1 MKRIFI
7 TGIAVCLLQSTYAQ
21 DVFDALRYSYPISSG
36 TARTQA
42 IGGANISLGGDISSA
57 FINPAGI
64 AQFKT
69 NELVLSP
76 GFNFNKY
83 KINYND
89 TITKGNKSK
98 LNGGTS
104 GVIFSFG
111 GGRYGRSRNNT
122 TLALAVNQTAN
133 FNTRFT
139 YGGRNLNSSY
149 TEKWLEEISYS
160 GVSTIDEVRSRF
172 PLGASQAY
180 ESYLIDIVNTPNGDQ
195 LITNADISKNIN
207 QQFAYETKGG
217 MTELAAALAWNSN
230 DKVLYGVTIGIP
242 IVQYD
247 RQTVVTETDGTGNT
261 DNDFES
267 FRFTENLAT
276 RGGGINAKLGVL
288 FKPVEYFRIGL
299 TFHTPT
305 VMALTDYADATITS
319 NIENYSRRLNNDPNR
334 PTSYTYSTKDVNE
347 LTGGGDENRYSYQ
360 LVTPWRAGLGLSY
373 VFREISDVTKQKAF
387 ITGDVEL
394 INYKAMNYSSS
405 SGSNDVSESN
415 YFNGLNSSIDEMYKM
430 AINARIGGELKFK
443 TLMVRAGFNFMGS
456 PYNRNFINDAFGE
469 DLPGWRMT
477 PSLGLGYRDKGVFFD
492 LTYAHA
498 FGRDFHVP
506 YTLQDAA
513 YPFAKNNISN
523 GQVVATVGFKF

>member
-1 MKRIFI
+1 M
-7 TGIAVCLLQSTYAQ
+7 CLLLSTQAQ
-21 DVFDALRYSYPISSG
+21 DVFDALRYSYPTLSG
-36 TARTQA
+36 SARSQS

-57 FINPAGI
+57 FTNPAGI

-69 NELVLSP
+69 NEFVLSP

-89 TITKGNKSK
+89 TTTKGSKSK
-98 LNGGTS
+98 FNGGTS
-104 GVIFSFG
+104 GLVLSFG
-111 GGRYGRSRNNT
+111 SGRYSRNRNST
-122 TLALAVNQTAN
+122 TLALAVNQSAN
-133 FNTRFT
+133 FNSRFT
-139 YGGRNLNSSY
+139 FGGRNLNSSY
-149 TEKWLEEISYS
+149 SEKWLEEIVRS
-160 GVSTIDEVRSRF
+160 GFTGIDDVRSRF

-180 ESYLIDIVNTPNGDQ
+180 ESYLIDIDTNNGT
-195 LITNADISKNIN
+195 IFTNADISKNLN
-207 QQFAYETKGG
+207 QRFAYETKGG
-217 MTELAAALAWNSN
+217 MTELAAALAWNLN
-230 DKVLYGVTIGIP
+230 DKFLYGVTIGIP

-247 RQTVVTETDGTGNT
+247 RQTVVTEKDGTGNT
-261 DNDFES
+261 NNDFES
-267 FRFTENLAT
+267 FTFTENLAT

-305 VMALTDYADATITS
+305 IMGLTDYADATITS
-319 NIENYSRRLNNDPNR
+319 NIENYSRRLNNDPSK

-394 INYKAMNYSSS
+394 INYKTMKYSSS
-405 SGSNDVSESN
+405 EGAPNVSETA
-415 YFNGLNSSIDEMYKM
+415 YFDALNQSIDEIYKM

-456 PYNRNFINDAFGE
+456 PYNSNFVNDVFGE

-477 PSLGLGYRDKGVFFD
+477 PSLGLGYRDRGIFFD

-498 FGRDFHVP
+498 FGRDFHIP
-506 YTLQDAA
+506 YTLQDAS